1 MQGWRKPKTRTML
14 PPMSTKVVTPKQTPP
29 KTLSVAPLETLT
41 PPEPLPSTSSSISP
55 PPTVTVIQSP
65 TSEREATSPIQPA
78 TSPQKTPVK
87 NSPSPTHSLKESSSK
102 VKKVPRILNVSF
114 INTVHRNCSC
124 FLSPFFFF
132 FIYSLMN

>member
-55 PPTVTVIQSP
+55 PPIVTVIQSP
-65 TSEREATSPIQPA
+65 TSEREATSPTTQTSA
-78 TSPQKTPVK
+78 SPQKISPVK
-87 NSPSPTHSLKESSSK
+87 NSPSPTQSLKESNGK
-102 VKKVPRILNVSF
+102 AKKVLRTFKNIS
-114 INTVHRNCSC
+114 VHRAS
-124 FLSPFFFF
+124 F
-132 FIYSLMN
+132 FIIYEMPFMR